1 MNYDNFVASKR
12 LSTKYFGFEIE
23 DNEVSD
29 VLFDFQK
36 VIVKWALKLG
46 RAAIFADTGLG
57 KTGMQLTW
65 ASHIAKKTNGN
76 VLILAPLCV
85 AHQTVNEGKK
95 FHIEVNYCRSQDQ
108 VKSGVN
114 ITNYEMLKNFDVS
127 TFTGIVLDESSILKS
142 YMGKTKREIIEA
154 CQAVEYR
161 LACTATPSPND
172 YLELGNHAEFLG
184 IMPSNEMIMRFFQND
199 TMEAGTYV
207 LKAHAA
213 TKFWEW
219 CATWS
224 MCVSNPADLGFDG
237 TSYILPH
244 LHQEFIEVSTEGL
257 PAAEGELF
265 RTVIINATS
274 IHKEGRITAERRSS
288 VLVDLVLK
296 SFNNDCAKTIKELNE
311 NQGQDGIQSPIL
323 QSESRKVQIESGNEG
338 QKECSSTGTLRN
350 ELSIQGE
357 NKRTSKAVTNKKPRD
372 EEIIET
378 EEIRTDITTMGA
390 DASKSELCMQ
400 DLRLF
405 GLDGQEQ
412 FSIGGSLP
420 QDKQSEGVIVHV
432 LQSDARKS
440 KRRARDIIECG
451 TIFNEQWL
459 IWCNSNYEQDEID
472 AKLKAAGISF
482 VSVRGSDKSE
492 DKELKSDLWIEGKV
506 TCMVSKPSIF
516 GFGMNFQHCRNMA
529 FVGLSYSYEDYYQAI
544 RRCYR
549 FGQKKQV
556 NCYVM
561 AADSERSILKIINEK
576 EAKHHTMK
584 AEMTKA
590 ISGAHL
596 RKTLINDQPYH
607 GFVEGEGFKL
617 HHGDC
622 VNVATKMESNS
633 VGFSVYSPPFSNLYI
648 YSDSEYDMGN
658 SADDGQFMEHYS
670 YLAEELYRITKPGR
684 LTAIH
689 CKDLPMYKGRD
700 GAAGL
705 RDFPGEI
712 IKMYESKG
720 WQYHSRVTIWKDPVI
735 EMQRTKN
742 HGLLYKQLCKDSAA
756 SRQGM
761 ADYMIVMRKWD
772 DEEQWESVTRDGG
785 ERFFDYIGSSAHAPT
800 AKDLVR
806 ARNDKERE
814 RLYSIAVWQRYASPV
829 WFDIDQTDVLNYQLA
844 RENNEE
850 RHICPLQLGLIER
863 SIELWSNPGDLV
875 FSPFTGIGSE
885 GYVALKMGR
894 KFEGA
899 ELKKSYFEIAKRN
912 LDGVNKVTG
921 DLFANLDD
929 DAA

>member
-1 MNYDNFVASKR
+1 MNYENFVSSKR
-12 LSTKYFGFEIE
+12 LSTKYFGFEVEI
-23 DNEVSD
+23 DNVSP

-36 VIVKWALKLG
+36 QIVQWALKLG

-65 ASHIAKKTNGN
+65 ASHIANKTGGN

-95 FHIEVNYCRSQDQ
+95 FDVEVNYCRSQDQ

-127 TFTGIVLDESSILKS
+127 TFSGIVLDESSILKS

-257 PAAEGELF
+257 PPTEGELF
-265 RTVIINATS
+265 RTVVINATS
-274 IHKEGRITAERRSS
+274 IHKEGRITIERRADEVAKLANS
-288 VLVDLVLK
+288 
-296 SFNNDCAKTIKELNE
+296 NDE
-311 NQGQDGIQSPIL
+311 P
-323 QSESRKVQIESGNEG
+323 
-338 QKECSSTGTLRN
+338 
-350 ELSIQGE
+350 
-357 NKRTSKAVTNKKPRD
+357 
-372 EEIIET
+372 
-378 EEIRTDITTMGA
+378 
-390 DASKSELCMQ
+390 
-400 DLRLF
+400 
-405 GLDGQEQ
+405 
-412 FSIGGSLP
+412 
-420 QDKQSEGVIVHV
+420 
-432 LQSDARKS
+432 
-440 KRRARDIIECG
+440 
-451 TIFNEQWL
+451 WL
-459 IWCNSNYEQDEID
+459 IWCNTNYEAD
-472 AKLKAAGISF
+472 ALKGLIPDA
-482 VSVRGSDKSE
+482 VDLRGSDTIEK
-492 DKELKSDLWIEGKV
+492 KESALDGFIDGSIRVLI
-506 TCMVSKPSIF
+506 TKPSIA
-516 GFGMNFQHCRNMA
+516 GMGLNLQHCRNMA